1 MSEEFDFSE
10 LRKYLQGQMDLGD
23 AEVFFDEPWTLTR
36 GKSRPVARPAVPTTP
51 RPQPVVQPAPQQSLQ
66 STPQPAIQPAP
77 SIPLF
82 ENVAPRPVVKRAPS
96 AFESA
101 ESLEAFYT
109 QIASESI
116 YGGAQSLARYEGPE
130 HPELLL
136 LMPAPVAL
144 DPQSKFMNSA
154 TGEMLARLFASLH
167 IEQSNIGVTYFYK
180 NAPARALSPLLE
192 TVLRKMLA
200 KELSFISPKFMVT
213 FGESLFHQVFGKG
226 KSFSDLAGCD
236 MEFNGVKATALAD
249 ANAMT
254 NDKQLKWVT
263 WKVHIPRSTYFKP

>member
-23 AEVFFDEPWTLTR
+23 AEVFFDEPWALTR

-51 RPQPVVQPAPQQSLQ
+51 RPQPVVQPAPQPSLQ

>member
-101 ESLEAFYT
+101 ESLDAFYI
-109 QIASESI
+109 QIATEAI